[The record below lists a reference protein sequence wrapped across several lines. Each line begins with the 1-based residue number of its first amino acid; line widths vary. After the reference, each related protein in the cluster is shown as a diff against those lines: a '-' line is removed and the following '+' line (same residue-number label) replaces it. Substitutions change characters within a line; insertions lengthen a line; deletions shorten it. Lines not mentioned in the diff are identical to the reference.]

1 MTENNLLLQASQLG
15 AMRGERLLFRGLD
28 LQLTAGETVL
38 LRGLNGSGKTT
49 LLRQLCGLSDLHAG
63 TVRRLTP
70 HHWVSHSNG
79 LKAHETPRT
88 HLQHWARVWG
98 STASVEDI
106 LTRIE
111 MTRPADVPCQMLSAG
126 QKRRTALGRLLLE
139 DRQVWMLDEPF
150 SGLDD
155 DGEALLTELIETH
168 CAKGGAVIVALHGE
182 SPVTATREVTL

>member
-1 MTENNLLLQASQLG
+1 
-15 AMRGERLLFRGLD
+15 MRGERLLFRSLD
-28 LQLTAGETVL
+28 LQLHAGETVL
-38 LRGLNGSGKTT
+38 LRGANGSGKTT

-63 TVRRLTP
+63 AVKRFAP

-98 STASVEDI
+98 SAASVEDI
-106 LTRIE
+106 LNQLE

-155 DGEALLTELIETH
+155 GGKALLTDLIEVH
-168 CAKGGAVIVALHGE
+168 CANGGAVIAALHGD
-182 SPVTATREVTL
+182 SPVTASREVAL